1 MPVVLDGFIP
11 RPDAGHRHEIT
22 VRAPA
27 ALVLHVARNFD
38 MQSISMVRAIFWL
51 RAKLLGARTRATP
64 RTGLV
69 ADMLGLGWGCLAED
83 PGHLFVAG
91 AACQPWLADVVF
103 SPIAPEKFAAYAEP
117 DQVKIAWTLEAETLG
132 PALSRFATDTR
143 AVATDEQARIKFRRY
158 WRLFGIGIVMIRR
171 FLLPALR
178 REAERQWR
186 QSHSSPKAAGSSRSQ

>member
-1 MPVVLDGFIP
+1 MPVALDRFIP

-27 ALVLHVARNFD
+27 DLVLHVARNFD
-38 MQSISMVRAIFWL
+38 MQSISTIRAIFWL
-51 RAKLLGARTRATP
+51 RAKLLGSQARATP

-69 ADMLGLGWGCLAED
+69 AEMLELGWGCLVDD
-83 PGHLFVAG
+83 PGRLFVAG

-103 SPIAPEKFAAYAEP
+103 SPIAPEQFVAYAEP
-117 DQVKIAWTLEAETLG
+117 DHVKIAWTLEAETLG

-143 AVATDEQARIKFRRY
+143 AVATDDQARIKFRRY
-158 WRLFGIGIVMIRR
+158 WRIFGIGTVMIRR

-178 REAERQWR
+178 REAERQWKR
-186 QSHSSPKAAGSSRSQ
+186 SLSSPKAEGPSRPQ